1 MKRIFYLGYYNLPD
15 SGANFALSAVNKMD
29 YIIGAVESLNM
40 SVNVVSATTRKDGK
54 KAKGE
59 IKKIGKNSTLKTFGN
74 YLGKSKISRFIGQK
88 RLKREL
94 KKYLKENIKP
104 NDTVIIYHSLGYC
117 DLYKWIYE
125 KLKANVILEIEEIYT
140 DVVKQKH
147 IDNEQER
154 KTFEY
159 ANGYIF
165 PTELLDKSVNTKGKP
180 SAVIYGT
187 YKNEKRYE
195 KIFNDGKTHVV
206 YAGIFDP
213 NKGVIT
219 AVDAAC
225 FLNGNYHIH
234 ILGFGKQSEI
244 DYVKRKIEETAKKTD
259 AEISYDGLLSGEEYI
274 RFIQSCD
281 IGLST
286 QNPDAQFNATSFPS
300 KILSYMSNGLRIVS
314 VRIPAIEKS
323 AVGEYIHYYDEQTPE
338 SIAAAVMSGD
348 FNDGY
353 DSRKKIAEL
362 DKTFTRDLKVLLGE
376 QSEKNY
382 NGIAGTQIRN

>member
-323 AVGEYIHYYDEQTPE
+323 AVGEYIHYYDE
-338 SIAAAVMSGD
+338 
-348 FNDGY
+348 
-353 DSRKKIAEL
+353 
-362 DKTFTRDLKVLLGE
+362 
-376 QSEKNY
+376 
-382 NGIAGTQIRN
+382 

>member
-29 YIIGAVESLNM
+29 YIIGVVECLDM
-40 SVNVVSATTRKDGK
+40 SVSVVSATARKDGK

-59 IKKIGKNSTLKTFGN
+59 IKKIGENSTLKTFGN
-74 YLGKSKISRFIGQK
+74 YLGKNKISRFIGQK

-94 KKYLKENIKP
+94 KKYLKDNIKP

-147 IDNEQER
+147 TDNEQER

-187 YKNEKRYE
+187 YKIEKRYE
-195 KIFNDGKTHVV
+195 KIFNDGKIHVV
-206 YAGIFDP
+206 YAGTFDP
-213 NKGVIT
+213 NKGGAI
-219 AVDAAC
+219 AAIGAAH

-244 DYVKRKIEETAKKTD
+244 EYVKSKVEETAKKTD

-286 QNPDAQFNATSFPS
+286 QNPNAQFNATSFPS

-323 AVGEYIHYYDEQTPE
+323 DVGEYIHYYDEQTPE
-338 SIAAAVMSGD
+338 SIAAAVMSVD

-362 DKTFTRDLKVLLGE
+362 DKTFTRDLKAMLGE
-376 QSEKNY
+376 LSEKN
-382 NGIAGTQIRN
+382 

>member
-29 YIIGAVESLNM
+29 YIIGVVESLDM
-40 SVNVVSATTRKDGK
+40 SVSVVSATARKDGK
-54 KAKGE
+54 KVKGE

-74 YLGKSKISRFIGQK
+74 YLGKNKISRFIGQK

-94 KKYLKENIKP
+94 KKYLKDNIKP

-147 IDNEQER
+147 TDNEQEG

-165 PTELLDKSVNTKGKP
+165 PTELLDKSVNAKGKP

-187 YKNEKRYE
+187 YKIEKRYE
-195 KIFNDGKTHVV
+195 KIFNDGKIHVV
-206 YAGIFDP
+206 YAGTFDP
-213 NKGVIT
+213 NKGGAI
-219 AVDAAC
+219 AAIGAAR

-244 DYVKRKIEETAKKTD
+244 EYVKSKVEETAKKTD

-286 QNPDAQFNATSFPS
+286 QNPNAQFNATSFPS

-323 AVGEYIHYYDEQTPE
+323 DVGEYIHYYDEQTPE
-338 SIAAAVMSGD
+338 SIAAAVMSVD

-362 DKTFTRDLKVLLGE
+362 DKTFTRDLKAMLEEL
-376 QSEKNY
+376 SEKN
-382 NGIAGTQIRN
+382 